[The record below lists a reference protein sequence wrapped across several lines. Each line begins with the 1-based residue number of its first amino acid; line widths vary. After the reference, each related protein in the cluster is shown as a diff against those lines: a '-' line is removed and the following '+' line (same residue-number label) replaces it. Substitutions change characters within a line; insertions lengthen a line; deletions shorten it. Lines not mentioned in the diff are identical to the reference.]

1 MKTMP
6 VWTLA
11 VALMAV
17 TAGQSN
23 AQSSAVVTSSSVT
36 DSASTKQTLRQ
47 PNATYSTFSQPA
59 TVVNQYKSAPAPNNS
74 ATAAASTSTATSI
87 SYDASENALQL
98 ARRNPNLSI
107 LVEAIDAAGLT
118 GVLRFAGSN
127 YTIFAPDNAAFDAW
141 FNETTMTKQKLMQ
154 NKPLLRILL
163 AYHVVKTPQPLTVDQ
178 MQPSRLTTFNK
189 HQLTITN
196 QKTIKDGIGRTAVI
210 KAADIPTRNG
220 TVHVIDKVLFPAG

>member
-163 AYHVVKTPQPLTVDQ
+163 AYHVVKTPQPLTVAQ

-196 QKTIKDGIGRTAVI
+196 QKTIKDGRGRTAVI

>member
-11 VALMAV
+11 MALMTV
-17 TAGQSN
+17 TTGQSN
-23 AQSSAVVTSSSVT
+23 AQSSTAASSDLVTN
-36 DSASTKQTLRQ
+36 STLTKSTLQQ
-47 PNATYSTFSQPA
+47 PNAIYSSFGQSPSGVSRFTQ
-59 TVVNQYKSAPAPNNS
+59 APSSKAF
-74 ATAAASTSTATSI
+74 TAATSI
-87 SYDASENALQL
+87 PINYDASENALQL

-141 FNETTMTKQKLMQ
+141 FNETTMTKQKLMK

-163 AYHVVKTPQPLTVDQ
+163 AYHVIKTPQPLTVAQ
-178 MQPSRLTTFNK
+178 MQPSRLTTFNNY
-189 HQLTITN
+189 QLTITN
-196 QKTIKDGIGRTAVI
+196 QKTIRDGIGRTAAI

-220 TVHVIDKVLFPAG
+220 TVHVIDKVLFPEG